1 MKLIR
6 TALAVAAL
14 GLMLSACS
22 GETASTPSSPESS
35 TAVERNAAK
44 SAPAPVAVENQL
56 KAWWSGDGIPIT
68 WKVSE
73 TDNFDW
79 DGVSRPDHAPP
90 NGLQGLEQAAFSGF
104 YRTRPE
110 LNMNAS
116 QVTFVLTPTI
126 TIDGQIIDL
135 QPIRFITGEGRA
147 TWFMSGAEIG
157 RQCWNGMK
165 PKITEYLM
173 QKTPRGSLGYY
184 LELACNE
191 NQSGAEV
198 TIKN

>member
-1 MKLIR
+1 MNLFR
-6 TALAVAAL
+6 PFLAVAAISL
-14 GLMLSACS
+14 VLSACS
-22 GETASTPSSPESS
+22 GDTASIPSSSESS
-35 TAVERNAAK
+35 TEVARNASS
-44 SAPAPVAVENQL
+44 SATTQVAVENQL
-56 KAWWSGDGIPIT
+56 RAWWSGDGIPIT

-73 TDNFDW
+73 TDNYYW
-79 DGVSRPDHAPP
+79 DGASRPDHAPP

-104 YRTRPE
+104 YRTGLE
-110 LNMNAS
+110 INLNAYE
-116 QVTFVLTPTI
+116 VTFVLTPTI

-135 QPIRFITGEGRA
+135 QPVRFATTSGNA
-147 TWFMSGAEIG
+147 TWFMSGAEIS
-157 RQCWNGMK
+157 RQCWKGMK

-173 QKTPRGSLGYY
+173 QKTPRGLLGYY